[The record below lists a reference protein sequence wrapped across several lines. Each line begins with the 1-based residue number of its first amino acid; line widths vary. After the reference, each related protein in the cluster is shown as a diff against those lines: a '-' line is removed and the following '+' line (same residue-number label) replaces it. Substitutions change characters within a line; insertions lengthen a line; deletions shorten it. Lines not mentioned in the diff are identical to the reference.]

1 MRPIQSLV
9 HMAPFTFRRLS
20 ELQRLELLPD
30 PVANLAILDMHELN
44 ADFATIGLPVGFNK
58 VSEHP
63 LLLSLDN
70 SASEGHLDGEL
81 PVQVSLCESVAH
93 RI

>member
-1 MRPIQSLV
+1 MRPIQSVVRL
-9 HMAPFTFRRLS
+9 APFTFRWLS

-30 PVANLAILDMHELN
+30 PVANLAILDMHELY
-44 ADFATIGLPVGFNK
+44 ADFATISLPVGFNK

-70 SASEGHLDGEL
+70 SASIGHLDGEL
-81 PVQVSLCESVAH
+81 AVQISLCESVAH